1 MFCFLLMY
9 LFRSWLASG
18 ENWKKYAATIKAI
31 DTKEDLNKIS
41 KKVLS
46 NIGMILLIRI
56 KQMQVIIMG
65 IVFLEK
71 GVRLNLMA
79 IKQNL
84 IELNKIMEIAEAIA
98 APVIL

>member
-1 MFCFLLMY
+1 M
-9 LFRSWLASG
+9 
-18 ENWKKYAATIKAI
+18 
-31 DTKEDLNKIS
+31 
-41 KKVLS
+41 LS